1 MYGPCMLFESASQ
14 SQPTFWKEKK
24 KNSCNALFWGMVVC
38 CRREGEVVK
47 LKIVEGGCRVL
58 LLLQTRGW
66 GKRRCI
72 KWNKTATSV
81 RIGKVLVKII
91 NEQVNAI
98 QSFHAWTSVVT
109 SESILYLAT
118 NSKFYFA
125 YISGVANGLEV
136 GTIQNLT
143 SPPQTHHSF
152 EFQCISLL
160 FFFPWFFFF
169 LSRCMVN
176 EDCFLIHF
184 RDCYIYKL

>member
-1 MYGPCMLFESASQ
+1 MHALWISKS
-14 SQPTFWKEKK
+14 THILKK
-24 KNSCNALFWGMVVC
+24 KKKLFAMHYFGAWWYVGEGKKVKWNS
-38 CRREGEVVK
+38 
-47 LKIVEGGCRVL
+47 KIVEGGCRVL

-66 GKRRCI
+66 GERRCI
-72 KWNKTATSV
+72 KWHKTATSV
-81 RIGKVLVKII
+81 RMGKVLVKAI
-91 NEQVNAI
+91 NEEVNAI
-98 QSFHAWTSVVT
+98 QSFHAWTSEYIF
-109 SESILYLAT
+109 SDHFQILPC
-118 NSKFYFA
+118 
-125 YISGVANGLEV
+125 ISGVANGLEV